1 MLAAFRYFSPLSKL
15 ERSRQHYLA
24 QHPVLPKVLK
34 DLMLSPLPSTHCP
47 LAQLPILALDFET
60 TGLDPYHHHIL
71 SIGTV
76 ALNDGGIALS
86 SADHSYV
93 NDPRSINAE
102 TAVINQLLPE
112 LLATG
117 QPLDLL
123 MEALLAN
130 MVGQVMLAHGSMIER
145 RFIEAYIASRF
156 GLPPP
161 PLLWLDT
168 LQMEKR
174 RYRHQRE
181 LSGDFRLSVLRQKAG
196 LPDYPAHDALLDAV
210 ATAELLLF
218 YSAKLVT
225 SRPVILADLLQLQG
239 NKTTFSG
246 A

>member
-1 MLAAFRYFSPLSKL
+1 MLAAFRYFAPLSKL
-15 ERSRQHYLA
+15 ERARAHYLA
-24 QHPVLPKVLK
+24 QNPVLPNVLK
-34 DLMLSPLPSTHCP
+34 TLLITPLPGADCP
-47 LAQLPILALDFET
+47 LDQLPILALDFET
-60 TGLDPYHHHIL
+60 TGLDPYLHHIL

-76 ALNDGGIALS
+76 ALNGAGIELS
-86 SADHSYV
+86 SAHHNYV
-93 NDPRSINAE
+93 NDPRVINAE

-117 QPLDLL
+117 QPLDVL
-123 MEALLAN
+123 MEALLVN
-130 MVGQVMLAHGSMIER
+130 MAGQVMLAHGSMVER
-145 RFIEAYIASRF
+145 CFIDAYIASRF
-156 GLPPP
+156 GLPPL

-168 LQMEKR
+168 LHMEKR

-181 LSGDFRLSVLRQKAG
+181 LSGDFRLSALRQQAG

-225 SRPVILADLLQLQG
+225 SRPVTLADLLKLQG
-239 NKTTFSG
+239 NKTAFVG